1 MHTKLTPSRG
11 LFLLSKFATL
21 VALISPRSW
30 RSSRH
35 ARSAH
40 LATLVE
46 ALQSLQTTQVRNYTT
61 FAIKRRGGNPRASGS
76 KLEHT

>member
-1 MHTKLTPSRG
+1 MHTKLAPWRG
-11 LFLLSKFATL
+11 LFFI
-21 VALISPRSW
+21 VQV
-30 RSSRH
+30 RH

-46 ALQSLQTTQVRNYTT
+46 ALQAHQTTQMSNYTT
-61 FAIKRRGGNPRASGS
+61 FAIKRRGGAPRASGS